1 METMKIEIA
10 KMLLNIYIYDASI
23 SYTNIMY
30 NAFYVLS
37 AQMQIHLTAGRDEA
51 IIQNTDKP
59 SFSPMKGSEQHRSLQ
74 HTARVAQ
81 GLLLQK
87 THERFSV
94 SMLVPQFSL
103 WSHLTKET
111 RHKKEI

>member
-1 METMKIEIA
+1 MF
-10 KMLLNIYIYDASI
+10 
-23 SYTNIMY
+23 

-37 AQMQIHLTAGRDEA
+37 VQMQIHFTAGRDEA

-59 SFSPMKGSEQHRSLQ
+59 SFSPMKCSGYYKSLQ
-74 HTARVAQ
+74 LTAHLAQ

-87 THERFSV
+87 THQRFSV
-94 SMLVPQFSL
+94 STVVPEFSV
-103 WSHLTKET
+103 WSHLTTET

>member
-1 METMKIEIA
+1 MKIEIA

-37 AQMQIHLTAGRDEA
+37 VQMQINLTAGRDEA

-59 SFSPMKGSEQHRSLQ
+59 SFSPTKGSE
-74 HTARVAQ
+74 
-81 GLLLQK
+81 
-87 THERFSV
+87 
-94 SMLVPQFSL
+94 
-103 WSHLTKET
+103 
-111 RHKKEI
+111 